1 MAEKD
6 ARLIARSIVEGYT
19 QKTRGSAGQNTLAQ
33 EYLPG
38 GDTRSATYF
47 NPYPI
52 YMTRGEGCRLYDVDG
67 NCYLDFLNNY
77 SSLIHGHAHPK
88 IVEKAQA
95 QLESGT
101 VLGGPSEVQQLH
113 AAHLKN
119 RMPSL
124 DLLRYCNS
132 GTEATLFAMRAVRA
146 YTGRDVI
153 IKMDGGYHGS
163 HDFVEANV
171 QSHANQ
177 SGPVAVQLDT
187 RGVPACVPEQLRVVP
202 FNDAEAVETILRKE
216 AHNIAAVI
224 VEPLMGAGGVIPP
237 LEGYLQNLRALTD
250 RYGVLLIFDEVMTFR
265 LSTGG
270 MQLIYDLRP
279 DLTALGK
286 IIGGGFPV
294 GAFGGR
300 KEIMAL
306 FNPNQQEG
314 LAHSGTFNGNNITMA
329 AGLAAL
335 ELYDSKSVARINRL
349 GERLRRGFN
358 RAFRGAGIAGQAI
371 GNGSF
376 IGVHWCREPITN
388 AFHVAQSKAAADEL
402 AKLLHLELINNGIY
416 SADRGMF
423 VVSTP
428 MTESE
433 IDTAIEVFEKALNVI
448 KPYIDAQTPHLL
460 A

>member
-6 ARLIARSIVEGYT
+6 AQQIARSIVEGYT
-19 QKTRGSAGQNTLAQ
+19 QKTRGSAGQNTLAK

-101 VLGGPSEVQQLH
+101 VLGGPSKVQQLH

-124 DLLRYCNS
+124 ELLRYCNS

-187 RGVPACVPEQLRVVP
+187 RGVPACVLEQLRVVP
-202 FNDAEAVETILRKE
+202 FNDAEAVETILKKE

-224 VEPLMGAGGVIPP
+224 VEPLLGAGGVIPP
-237 LEGYLQNLRALTD
+237 LEGYLQKLRALTD
-250 RYGVLLIFDEVMTFR
+250 QYGVLLIFDEVMTFR

-306 FNPNQQEG
+306 FDPNRHNG
-314 LAHSGTFNGNNITMA
+314 LAHSGTFNGNNITLS

-349 GERLRRGFN
+349 GERLRQGFN
-358 RAFRGAGIAGQAI
+358 RAFRDAGIAGQAI
-371 GNGSF
+371 GVGSF
-376 IGVHWCREPITN
+376 IGVHWYREPITN
-388 AFHVAQSKAAADEL
+388 AFHVAQSKAAAGEL
-402 AKLLHLELINNGIY
+402 TKLLHLELINNGIY

-433 IDTAIEVFEKALNVI
+433 IDTANEVFAKALNVI
-448 KPYIDAQTPHLL
+448 KPYIAAKIPFLL
-460 A
+460 V